1 METRDAINLLRS
13 KTDLAPAVLRI
24 EKQLVDTSY
33 WIVGGVLVIALA
45 TSAVFLFYKQ
55 QVAARVV
62 EEAALTRRVEQAKQS
77 ENVYVALKDRARIV
91 RSVMNVQR
99 PWTQALDTVSAFASP
114 SQIGG
119 LSFDEQGKVQ
129 LTLKAP
135 TLDEMLP
142 VIATLVQQQQDGR
155 VRAATLTSF
164 TVSKDGAV
172 QIGVAFIPLF

>member
-33 WIVGGVLVIALA
+33 WVVGSICIVALVV
-45 TSAVFLFYKQ
+45 SAIFLFFKQ
-55 QVAARVV
+55 QVAAR
-62 EEAALTRRVEQAKQS
+62 AAEVTTLTRRIEQAKQS
-77 ENVYVALKDRARIV
+77 ESVYVALKDRARIV
-91 RSVMNVQR
+91 RSVVNVQR
-99 PWTQALDTVSAFASP
+99 PWTQALDTIVAFAAP

-129 LTLKAP
+129 LTLEAP

-142 VIATLVQQQQDGR
+142 VVATLIEQQQQGR
-155 VRAATLTSF
+155 VRGATLTNF
-164 TVSKDGAV
+164 TVGRDGAV
-172 QIGVAFIPLF
+172 QIGVSFIPSF